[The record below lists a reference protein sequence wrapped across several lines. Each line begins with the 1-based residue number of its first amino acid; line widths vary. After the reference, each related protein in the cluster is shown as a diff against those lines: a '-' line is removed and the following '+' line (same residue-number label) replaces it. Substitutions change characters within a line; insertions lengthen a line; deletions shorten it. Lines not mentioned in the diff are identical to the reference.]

1 MTFGVNDGSLTIEN
15 GSTTPKIGTKS
26 NGVSKSPNSKPILHP
41 DLVIRSKDEI
51 PAPESL
57 ALEEELPGWHG
68 YVEWEQYPERKQKVK
83 EFMKKFDF
91 PGVSLLL
98 VLQPLQTVPRNLSN
112 ALADK
117 TLAPRIPTCTATQN
131 EPNP

>member
-1 MTFGVNDGSLTIEN
+1 MLRILQAIHPRKDRRKERTITMPFGASDGSLQIDNESNTSSTLGHNAETN
-15 GSTTPKIGTKS
+15 GTARLPKRS
-26 NGVSKSPNSKPILHP
+26 NSILHP

-57 ALEEELPGWHG
+57 GLEEELPGWHG
-68 YVEWEQYPERKQKVK
+68 YVEWEQYPERKRKVK

-98 VLQPLQTVPRNLSN
+98 PS
-112 ALADK
+112 
-117 TLAPRIPTCTATQN
+117 
-131 EPNP
+131 